1 MHRPAIFENY
11 DDEKVYAKS
20 EVTMLSED
28 TRNFVV
34 EFGKDKADIVFN
46 IEDEEM
52 GALLES
58 PRSEGLPVRWM

>member
-1 MHRPAIFENY
+1 MQRPTIFENY

-20 EVTMLSED
+20 EVKMLSED

-34 EFGKDKADIVFN
+34 EFGKDKADIAFN
-46 IEDEEM
+46 VEDTEM

-58 PRSEGLPVRWM
+58 PRPEGLPVRWM